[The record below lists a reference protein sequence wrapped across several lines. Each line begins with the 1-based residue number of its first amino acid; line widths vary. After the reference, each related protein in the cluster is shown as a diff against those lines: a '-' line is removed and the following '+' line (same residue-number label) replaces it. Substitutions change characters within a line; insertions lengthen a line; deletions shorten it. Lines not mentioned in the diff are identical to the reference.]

1 MFIYLKISADIM
13 IDKNTD
19 TCGNSHL
26 VQVGEEYLVKSMG
39 ELPGTECSYN
49 FTGEVKNNCMG
60 LCYALQPGSFFKDL
74 KASLKVVLGSQTV
87 VGCCSFFN
95 YFGLVDK

>member
-1 MFIYLKISADIM
+1 M